1 MKTLF
6 KKLLHTNLAF
16 LLVFSNLTSAVDTSS
31 IFGVENQNT
40 NYPQDYNGTTTN
52 ATTNTQTNA
61 TNLINMQNSQ
71 NTQQAQNTNLQ
82 TPSITSYANLM
93 PILPPI
99 FGAHLFNG
107 NFTKASQSLYN
118 PDYKI
123 AVGDKINF
131 RMWGAVNFTQ
141 ELMVD
146 SQGNVFIPNVGAI
159 NVLGVRNGDLVKV
172 LKRSIAKIYK
182 NNVFIYAD
190 MNVYQNVSVFVT
202 GNVNKPGLY
211 QGLSSD
217 SIVQYIDKAGG
228 INLDYGSFRDI
239 EVLRDNKPILQVDLY
254 NFLLS
259 GQIKLFPFRNGD
271 VILVKNLQ
279 SYAYVSGDVQK
290 PFRFELKNDIKT
302 LQDLARISGAKPTTT
317 HATIRS
323 YNANRSIEVASY
335 ESEEFAGVTIKA
347 GDEVEFRPD
356 YSAKKIAIRI
366 EGEHNGLHSLVV
378 KKGTT
383 LAEVVAKIKPND
395 QSNMDAIQVYRKSVA
410 LTQKKLIQAQLKEL
424 ETLAL
429 TSSSVT
435 PQEATM
441 RSAHSKMVLEFI
453 ERAKNIE
460 PKGQIVIEN
469 KLAYHNTVLE
479 EGDIINIPAK
489 NNLVLVQ
496 GEVALPGAFVYEEG
510 KSLQYYINLAG
521 DFTERANK
529 KRILLIRA
537 NGKAER
543 YNGSWY
549 ALSNTPGLKPGDSL
563 LILPAIE
570 TGRGLQITSVLT
582 QILYQ
587 IAIATKVV
595 LDINNN

>member
-16 LLVFSNLTSAVDTSS
+16 LLLFSNLASAVDTSS
-31 IFGVENQNT
+31 IVGVDNQNT
-40 NYPQDYNGTTTN
+40 NYPQDYNSTTS
-52 ATTNTQTNA
+52 TNTQMSA
-61 TNLINMQNSQ
+61 TNQFNMQNTQ
-71 NTQQAQNTNLQ
+71 NTQNMQDPTTNPQNPLIAPYTNL
-82 TPSITSYANLM
+82 T

-123 AVGDKINF
+123 AVGDRINF
-131 RMWGAVNFTQ
+131 RMWGAVNFNQ

-159 NVLGVRNGDLVKV
+159 NILGVRNGDLVKV
-172 LKRSIAKIYK
+172 LKRGVSKIYK

-217 SIVQYIDKAGG
+217 SVVQYIDKAGG

-239 EVLRDNKPILQVDLY
+239 EILRNNKAILQIDLY

-290 PFRFELKNDIKT
+290 PFRFELKDDIKT
-302 LQDLARISGAKPTTT
+302 LQDLAIVAGAKPTTT

-335 ESEEFAGVTIKA
+335 ESEEFANIPIKA

-356 YSAKKIAIRI
+356 YNAKKIAIRI
-366 EGEHNGLHSLVV
+366 EGEHSGLHSLVV

-383 LAEVVAKIKPND
+383 LAEVIAKIKPND
-395 QSNMDAIQVYRKSVA
+395 QSNMDAIQVFRKSVA
-410 LTQKKLIQAQLKEL
+410 TTQKKLIQAQLKEL

-469 KLAYHNTVLE
+469 KLAYHNTILE

-489 NNLVLVQ
+489 SNLVLVQ

-549 ALSNTPGLKPGDSL
+549 ALSSTPGLKPGDSL

-595 LDINNN
+595 LDINDNK